1 MVKTWNEALRK
12 YTNSNSAMADWLFA
26 WEIDSTSNLA
36 QFLMSMKKNQAMLL
50 TQAQLGIGGRCTI
63 SALLSYSDY
72 GSDILLAVLFFSSGR
87 LLEGYLTI
95 ALPSLV
101 LVVHA
106 YFAYLFKERP
116 IVILASLLGLKPFI
130 DVYRVV
136 NGVSH
141 RGQFTPVFT
150 MSLGRG
156 IELSA
161 ESIPQIFLQTILVI
175 AASVAG
181 RDVSVMQYVTIA
193 ISIATSG
200 FIAANIDYDMDC
212 SEKYRREMPEICGWI
227 PEAKSDRLKLV
238 FLETFF
244 LGSYTGM
251 RVLSCA
257 ALGYIMPAA
266 LISWI
271 SLEFLAF
278 TVAKV
283 YFNTYWYVRPAP
295 KGI

>member
-1 MVKTWNEALRK
+1 
-12 YTNSNSAMADWLFA
+12 
-26 WEIDSTSNLA
+26 
-36 QFLMSMKKNQAMLL
+36 
-50 TQAQLGIGGRCTI
+50 
-63 SALLSYSDY
+63 
-72 GSDILLAVLFFSSGR
+72 
-87 LLEGYLTI
+87 
-95 ALPSLV
+95 
-101 LVVHA
+101 
-106 YFAYLFKERP
+106 
-116 IVILASLLGLKPFI
+116 
-130 DVYRVV
+130 
-136 NGVSH
+136 
-141 RGQFTPVFT
+141 
-150 MSLGRG
+150 
-156 IELSA
+156 
-161 ESIPQIFLQTILVI
+161 
-175 AASVAG
+175 
-181 RDVSVMQYVTIA
+181 MQYVTIA

-278 TVAKV
+278 TVGKV

-295 KGI
+295 KVFSYIIHIICFMMLTFAPCLGLEPVRNNLWLSLYSISYLRLRVCSSHGNHCVRPVS

>member
-1 MVKTWNEALRK
+1 M
-12 YTNSNSAMADWLFA
+12 
-26 WEIDSTSNLA
+26 
-36 QFLMSMKKNQAMLL
+36 
-50 TQAQLGIGGRCTI
+50 
-63 SALLSYSDY
+63 
-72 GSDILLAVLFFSSGR
+72 
-87 LLEGYLTI
+87 EGYLTI

-295 KGI
+295 KVFSYIIHIICFMMLTFAPCLGLRNPYATICGFHYTVSLIYGYGCSSHGNHCVRPVS